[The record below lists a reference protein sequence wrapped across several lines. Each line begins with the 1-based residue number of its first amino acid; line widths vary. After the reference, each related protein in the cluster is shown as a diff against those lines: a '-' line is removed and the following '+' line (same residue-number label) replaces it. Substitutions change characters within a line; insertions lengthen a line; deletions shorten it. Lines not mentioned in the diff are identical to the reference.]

1 VTPFSLE
8 SAVGQSSTALWYFT
22 RSAGLVALIALTASI
37 VVGVVASIGWT
48 TERWPRFLSQS
59 VHRNLSL
66 FCLGLVAIH
75 VITTVGD
82 GYVPIGFLDAFIP
95 FRSPYRP
102 IWIGLGALT
111 LDLMIAVLITSALRH
126 RIGFRSWRFVHWL
139 AYLCWPIALFHGLGS
154 GTDAPLPVVLAV
166 NAACAAAVLAAV
178 ACRLISGRAF
188 SVRQRAV
195 ATIGTVVL
203 TLAAI
208 VFAALG
214 PLRPGWAHRSGTSPA
229 LLAQIAARY
238 SSPSVATSPSPSGSH
253 TPPTAAPAVP
263 RVPSVPFTVALDGTQ
278 QQAGPDSQGNVQV
291 TLSMKLH
298 DAASTPLDV
307 ILNGAAANG
316 GGVSMSSG
324 SVTFGPYRGVVT
336 ALDGGTVSA
345 TVQAQSQIHLV
356 VSLELNRQSGA
367 MAGTVTGSSGTGTN
381 Q

>member
-1 VTPFSLE
+1 MTPFSLE

-263 RVPSVPFTVALDGTQ
+263 GVPSVPFTVALDGTQ